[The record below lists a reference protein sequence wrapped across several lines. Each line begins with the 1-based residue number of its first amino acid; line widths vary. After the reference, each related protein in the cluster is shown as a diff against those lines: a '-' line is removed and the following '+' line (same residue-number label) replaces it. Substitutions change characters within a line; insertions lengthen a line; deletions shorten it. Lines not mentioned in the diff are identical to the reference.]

1 MTNLYNILSGISLI
15 LIIIQLALLFIIKP
29 KSKHYHI
36 AINTIIGLCTIIII
50 LDIIKILLNLHD
62 MSIIISN
69 IIVIIIQ
76 PLLGYITYKTE
87 RNNSHD

>member
-1 MTNLYNILSGISLI
+1 MTNLSNILSGISLI
-15 LIIIQLALLFIIKP
+15 LVIIQLTLIFTIKP

-36 AINTIIGLCTIIII
+36 AINTIIGLCAVIII
-50 LDIIKILLNLHD
+50 LDIIKILLNLHN

-76 PLLGYITYKTE
+76 PILGYITYKTE
-87 RNNSHD
+87 RTNSHD

>member
-1 MTNLYNILSGISLI
+1 MSNILSGISLI
-15 LIIIQLALLFIIKP
+15 LIIIQLTLLFTIKP

-36 AINTIIGLCTIIII
+36 AINTIIGLCAIIII

-62 MSIIISN
+62 MSIIIPN

-76 PLLGYITYKTE
+76 PPLGYITYKTE
-87 RNNSHD
+87 RSTNHD